1 LKKNNIVDRLVKFL
15 FFLERM
21 HGISE
26 WLKVT
31 FLLGFE
37 TERGKEQLPEPIRTM
52 LYKEDPLLILDV

>member
-1 LKKNNIVDRLVKFL
+1 MKFL
-15 FFLERM
+15 CFQKGCVEF
-21 HGISE
+21 IE
-26 WLKVT
+26 WLKVA

>member
-1 LKKNNIVDRLVKFL
+1 
-15 FFLERM
+15 M

-37 TERGKEQLPEPIRTM
+37 TERGKEQLPE
-52 LYKEDPLLILDV
+52 LIMKHAF